1 MTQGSVFSVPRLPKP
16 VRRVAELVR
25 EVLPE
30 GRPLPDDTW
39 KAHYAVIL
47 VVLWFHLPVILVGA
61 AYTGREFAAGALAV
75 APVAAVAAV
84 ASPPV
89 WGRRVAATLATLG
102 LVTASAVL
110 VHLTDGAIETHFH
123 FFVVV
128 ALASS
133 YHDWTPLLGAIG
145 FVAAE
150 HGIVGVIA
158 PHSVYDHSDA
168 VMHTW
173 RWAAIHAMFITLA
186 AAASLLG
193 WRVTEKA
200 QDAERQLMD
209 RVSDLATRDELTG
222 LANRRFLHAKIDEL
236 ANERASRVGIDD
248 DETFSLILLDID
260 DFKVINDSLGHVAG
274 DALLV
279 SAGERLVRVIGAAGM
294 VARLGGDEFAVL
306 VWRGGKRAA
315 TRLAERI
322 VAVFHD
328 EFVIAG
334 GPVRRHASLGVAVAG
349 RGSSASVLLRDA
361 DLAMYAAKAAGKGMV
376 AVYSTEMLATVQQ
389 RLQLENHL
397 RHALDRGEMSV
408 HYQPVVEAASGEVIA
423 VEALMRWTHP
433 SWGEVLPSTFIPV
446 AESSG
451 VISQLGEWVLRRACT
466 DVLALSADR
475 SKPLRVAVNVSV
487 RQLQDS
493 RFADLVRSVLEETG
507 LPGADLTIEVTES
520 LGITEDLDTTR
531 TLAELD
537 DLGIK
542 LSLDDFGTGH
552 SSLARLRTLPF
563 SELKIDRSF
572 TAEIQDDGECG
583 PIITAILAMARA
595 LGLNVIAEGVE
606 RAGQAA
612 ALKRIG
618 CDAMQGFLFGHP
630 VPVHELRHRVSEWGT
645 SERPLAMRGP
655 RIRNLLDQLNATNS
669 ADGEGLGYLV
679 RAALA
684 ELVEHN
690 GLATMYLTQVDLAA
704 GTQQVVCAHW
714 ESSLVPEELLV
725 DWEDTLC
732 RRALSSGPLYTTD
745 VVRSFPGNAVAASV
759 SLRTFITA
767 PLRSSDG
774 ELQGTLCGA
783 SCALVPLD
791 ADVRALFAALANI
804 FEDHLAVL
812 FKELRPIR
820 LGRGARP
827 ANGQSD
833 WAGAVGAAISHSVSL
848 PK

>member
-1 MTQGSVFSVPRLPKP
+1 MLLAAQMTQGSVFSVPQLPKP
-16 VRRVAELVR
+16 VRRVAAFVR
-25 EVLPE
+25 EVLPD

-39 KAHYAVIL
+39 KAHHAVIL
-47 VVLWFHLPVILVGA
+47 VVLWFHLPVVLIAA
-61 AYTGREFAAGALAV
+61 AYTGREFAAGVLAV
-75 APVAAVAAV
+75 APVAAVAVV

-110 VHLTDGAIETHFH
+110 VHLTGGVIETHFH

-133 YHDWTPLLGAIG
+133 YHDWAPLLSTIG

-150 HGIVGVIA
+150 HGIVGAIA

-168 VMHTW
+168 AMHPW
-173 RWAAIHAMFITLA
+173 RWAAIHAMFITLTA
-186 AAASLLG
+186 AAGLLG
-193 WRVTEKA
+193 WRATEKA

-349 RGSSASVLLRDA
+349 WGSSASVLLRDA

-389 RLQLENHL
+389 RLQRENHL

-408 HYQPVVEAASGEVIA
+408 HYQPVVEAASGEVLA
-423 VEALMRWTHP
+423 VEALLRWTHP
-433 SWGEVLPSTFIPV
+433 SWGDVLPSTFIPL

-451 VISQLGEWVLRRACT
+451 AISQLGEWVLRRACT
-466 DVLALSADR
+466 DVMVLSADR
-475 SKPLRVAVNVSV
+475 SKPLRVSVNVSV
-487 RQLQDS
+487 RQL
-493 RFADLVRSVLEETG
+493 
-507 LPGADLTIEVTES
+507 
-520 LGITEDLDTTR
+520 
-531 TLAELD
+531 
-537 DLGIK
+537 
-542 LSLDDFGTGH
+542 
-552 SSLARLRTLPF
+552 
-563 SELKIDRSF
+563 
-572 TAEIQDDGECG
+572 
-583 PIITAILAMARA
+583 
-595 LGLNVIAEGVE
+595 
-606 RAGQAA
+606 
-612 ALKRIG
+612 
-618 CDAMQGFLFGHP
+618 
-630 VPVHELRHRVSEWGT
+630 
-645 SERPLAMRGP
+645 
-655 RIRNLLDQLNATNS
+655 
-669 ADGEGLGYLV
+669 
-679 RAALA
+679 
-684 ELVEHN
+684 
-690 GLATMYLTQVDLAA
+690 
-704 GTQQVVCAHW
+704 
-714 ESSLVPEELLV
+714 
-725 DWEDTLC
+725 
-732 RRALSSGPLYTTD
+732 
-745 VVRSFPGNAVAASV
+745 
-759 SLRTFITA
+759 
-767 PLRSSDG
+767 
-774 ELQGTLCGA
+774 
-783 SCALVPLD
+783 
-791 ADVRALFAALANI
+791 
-804 FEDHLAVL
+804 
-812 FKELRPIR
+812 
-820 LGRGARP
+820 
-827 ANGQSD
+827 
-833 WAGAVGAAISHSVSL
+833 
-848 PK
+848 